1 MNSVCTCLFVC
12 LCACVAWFMTQEC
25 LNARFHIM
33 QASRMQRATDILITS
48 NSRQCTVMS
57 CHVMSSSGFNTW
69 HARTAPRQA
78 TCTGFTDRNGW
89 HGWTRMYIM
98 YSEGLRLD
106 GMLCALAELRVGC
119 ERLSSCGR
127 AHFNA
132 LLNRLE
138 KPKESIV
145 TAIVRER
152 RIL

>member
-25 LNARFHIM
+25 LNARFHII
-33 QASRMQRATDILITS
+33 QASRIQWATDILITS

-69 HARTAPRQA
+69 HACTGPRQA

-89 HGWTRMYIM
+89 HGWTRM

-127 AHFNA
+127 
-132 LLNRLE
+132 NRLE
-138 KPKESIV
+138 
-145 TAIVRER
+145 TREAQGIHSNCHNER
-152 RIL
+152 KKDTVI